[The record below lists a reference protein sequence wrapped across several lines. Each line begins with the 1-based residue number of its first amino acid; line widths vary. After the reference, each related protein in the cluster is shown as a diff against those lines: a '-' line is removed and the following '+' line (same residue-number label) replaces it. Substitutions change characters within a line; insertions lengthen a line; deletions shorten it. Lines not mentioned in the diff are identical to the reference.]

1 MRAARRP
8 LVAAAL
14 GAAALSAA
22 ACAGAAGTP
31 AAGPVPSASRG
42 ALAGDTST
50 ATLLPPGLGTL
61 RQVDLAVRVSL
72 LGGATVQLLPLD
84 ESFIRLLAPDSYR
97 AMRDLQASRRVAL
110 DSIAQRYRYPRYS
123 VWYVS
128 FFGREQG
135 EARFSPFEVI
145 VGNAGREYRPLDV
158 VPLTRGFGE
167 QRLQQRDV
175 QSALYVFDGSLDL
188 NQPLEFTVETTRDA
202 TSWSAQVLPR
212 VERERAL
219 VRSRAGRA
227 SAAPAAT
234 TPPRPR

>member
-1 MRAARRP
+1 MRRTLPTCVVTIAT
-8 LVAAAL
+8 
-14 GAAALSAA
+14 A

-31 AAGPVPSASRG
+31 AAAPVPATRA

-50 ATLLPPGLGTL
+50 ASLLPPGLGTL
-61 RQVDLAVRVSL
+61 RQQDLALRVSL
-72 LGGATVQLLPLD
+72 VGGATVQLLPLD

-97 AMRDLQASRRVAL
+97 AMRDLRASRRVAL

-128 FFGREQG
+128 FFGQEQG

-145 VGNAGREYRPLDV
+145 LSNAGREYRPLDV

-188 NQPLEFTVETTRDA
+188 NQPLEIAVETTRDA
-202 TSWSAQVLPR
+202 TTWSAQVLPR

-219 VRSRAGRA
+219 IRSRAGRSGA
-227 SAAPAAT
+227 ATAAPS
-234 TPPRPR
+234 TPGRPR

>member
-1 MRAARRP
+1 VSRAP
-8 LVAAAL
+8 LWIVGAVAAT
-14 GAAALSAA
+14 
-22 ACAGAAGTP
+22 ACAGAAGSP
-31 AAGPVPSASRG
+31 AAAPVSATRA

-50 ATLLPPGLGTL
+50 ASLLPPGFGTL
-61 RQVDLAVRVSL
+61 RQQDLAVRVSL
-72 LGGATVQLLPLD
+72 VGGATVQLLPLD

-97 AMRDLQASRRVAL
+97 AMRDLRASRRAAL

-128 FFGREQG
+128 FFGQEQG

-145 VGNAGREYRPLDV
+145 LTNAGREYRPLDV

-188 NQPLEFTVETTRDA
+188 NQPLEIAVETTRDA
-202 TSWSAQVLPR
+202 STWSAQVLPR

-219 VRSRAGRA
+219 VRSRAGRPG
-227 SAAPAAT
+227 APTAPLPT
-234 TPPRPR
+234 TPATARPR

>member
-1 MRAARRP
+1 MRRG
-8 LVAAAL
+8 L
-14 GAAALSAA
+14 GACALALAAA
-22 ACAGAAGTP
+22 ACAGAPATP
-31 AAGPVPSASRG
+31 GGAPAPSSATRG
-42 ALAGDTST
+42 ALAGDTSS
-50 ATLLPPGLGTL
+50 ATLLPPGFGTM

-72 LGGATVQLLPLD
+72 VGGTTVQLLPLD

-97 AMRDLQASRRVAL
+97 ALRDLQASRRVAL

-145 VGNAGREYRPLDV
+145 LTNAGREYRPLDL

-188 NQPLEFTVETTRDA
+188 NQPVEFTVETTRDA

-212 VERERAL
+212 VERERAI

-234 TPPRPR
+234 TPPIRPR

>member
-1 MRAARRP
+1 M
-8 LVAAAL
+8 AL
-14 GAAALSAA
+14 TIGAAVLTS
-22 ACAGAAGTP
+22 ACAGTAGAPGAAP
-31 AAGPVPSASRG
+31 APATRG

-50 ATLLPPGLGTL
+50 ATLLPPGFGTL
-61 RQVDLAVRVSL
+61 RQQDLAVRVSL
-72 LGGATVQLLPLD
+72 VGGTTVQLLPLD

-145 VGNAGREYRPLDV
+145 LTNAGRELRPLDV
-158 VPLTRGFGE
+158 VPVTRGFGE

-188 NQPLEFTVETTRDA
+188 NQPTEFTVETTRDG
-202 TSWSAQVLPR
+202 TTWSGQILPR

-219 VRSRAGRA
+219 VRSRAGRS
-227 SAAPAAT
+227 SAPPAT
-234 TPPRPR
+234 TPRPR

>member
-1 MRAARRP
+1 MTRETVRR
-8 LVAAAL
+8 L
-14 GAAALSAA
+14 GALALTIGAS
-22 ACAGAAGTP
+22 ACAGTAGAPGAAP
-31 AAGPVPSASRG
+31 APATRG

-50 ATLLPPGLGTL
+50 ATLLPPGFGTL
-61 RQVDLAVRVSL
+61 RQQDLAVRVSL
-72 LGGATVQLLPLD
+72 VGGTTVQLLPLD

-145 VGNAGREYRPLDV
+145 LTNAGREFRPLDV
-158 VPLTRGFGE
+158 VPVTRGFGE

-188 NQPLEFTVETTRDA
+188 NQPLELTVETTRDG
-202 TSWSAQVLPR
+202 TTWSGQILPR

-219 VRSRAGRA
+219 VRSRAGRS
-227 SAAPAAT
+227 SAAPAAAT
-234 TPPRPR
+234 PRPR